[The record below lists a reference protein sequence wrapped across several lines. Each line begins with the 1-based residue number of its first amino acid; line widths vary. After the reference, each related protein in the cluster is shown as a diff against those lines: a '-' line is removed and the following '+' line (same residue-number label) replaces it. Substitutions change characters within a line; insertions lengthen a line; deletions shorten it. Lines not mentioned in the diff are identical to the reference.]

1 MSKLANV
8 SRISHPNRRML
19 ASLETHMATFTTSDL
34 VTAFMEE
41 YQTDKYGVMKRLSER
56 FGAKPGTL
64 TARINKLRELG
75 AAIPELPR
83 GRPSVDV
90 NIADLNELIA
100 CYTETEEEEDNS
112 GHNGEESDEEAEERG
127 ERKALAVANS

>member
-1 MSKLANV
+1 MS
-8 SRISHPNRRML
+8 
-19 ASLETHMATFTTSDL
+19 TFTTSDL

-41 YQTDKYGVMKRLSER
+41 YQSDKYGVMKRLSER
-56 FGAKPGTL
+56 FGVKPGTL

-100 CYTETEEEEDNS
+100 CYTETEEEEEEDNS

-127 ERKALAVANS
+127 ERKTLAVANS

>member
-1 MSKLANV
+1 
-8 SRISHPNRRML
+8 
-19 ASLETHMATFTTSDL
+19 MATFTTSDL

-41 YQTDKYGVMKRLSER
+41 YQTDRYGVMKRLSER
-56 FGAKPGTL
+56 FGVKPGTL

-100 CYTETEEEEDNS
+100 CYTETDEDNS
-112 GHNGEESDEEAEERG
+112 GHNGEESDEEQ
-127 ERKALAVANS
+127 ALKLAQ

>member
-1 MSKLANV
+1 M
-8 SRISHPNRRML
+8 
-19 ASLETHMATFTTSDL
+19 TTFTTSDL

-41 YQTDKYGVMKRLSER
+41 YQSDKYGVMKRLSER
-56 FGAKPGTL
+56 FSVKPGTL

-100 CYTETEEEEDNS
+100 CYTETEEEEEDNS

>member
-1 MSKLANV
+1 MS
-8 SRISHPNRRML
+8 
-19 ASLETHMATFTTSDL
+19 TFTTSDL

-56 FGAKPGTL
+56 FGVKPGTL

-100 CYTETEEEEDNS
+100 CYTETEEEEEEDNS

>member
-1 MSKLANV
+1 MS
-8 SRISHPNRRML
+8 
-19 ASLETHMATFTTSDL
+19 TFTTSDL

-41 YQTDKYGVMKRLSER
+41 YQSDKYGVMKRLSER
-56 FGAKPGTL
+56 FGVKPGTL

-100 CYTETEEEEDNS
+100 CYTETEEEEEDNS

-127 ERKALAVANS
+127 ERKTLAVANS

>member
-1 MSKLANV
+1 MTKLANV
-8 SRISHPNRRML
+8 SRINHPNRRCL
-19 ASLETHMATFTTSDL
+19 ASLENQMASFTTSDL

-56 FGAKPGTL
+56 FGVKPGTL

-83 GRPSVDV
+83 GRPSIDV

-100 CYTETEEEEDNS
+100 CYTETETDDEDNS
-112 GHNGEESDEEAEERG
+112 GHNGEESDEER
-127 ERKALAVANS
+127 ALKLAQ

>member
-1 MSKLANV
+1 
-8 SRISHPNRRML
+8 
-19 ASLETHMATFTTSDL
+19 MATFTTSDL

-56 FGAKPGTL
+56 FGVKPGTL

-100 CYTETEEEEDNS
+100 CYTETETDDEDNS
-112 GHNGEESDEEAEERG
+112 GHNGEESDEEQ
-127 ERKALAVANS
+127 ALKLAQ

>member
-1 MSKLANV
+1 
-8 SRISHPNRRML
+8 
-19 ASLETHMATFTTSDL
+19 MATFTTSDL

-41 YQTDKYGVMKRLSER
+41 YQSDKYGVMKRLSER
-56 FGAKPGTL
+56 FGVKPGTL

-100 CYTETEEEEDNS
+100 CYTETEEEEEEDNS

>member
-1 MSKLANV
+1 
-8 SRISHPNRRML
+8 
-19 ASLETHMATFTTSDL
+19 MATFTTSDL

-56 FGAKPGTL
+56 FGVKPGTL

-100 CYTETEEEEDNS
+100 CYTETETDEVSDEDNS
-112 GHNGEESDEEAEERG
+112 GHNGEESDEET
-127 ERKALAVANS
+127 ALKLAQ

>member
-1 MSKLANV
+1 
-8 SRISHPNRRML
+8 
-19 ASLETHMATFTTSDL
+19 MATFTTSDL

-56 FGAKPGTL
+56 FGVKPGTL

-100 CYTETEEEEDNS
+100 CYTEEGSEEDNS
-112 GHNGEESDEEAEERG
+112 EHNGEESDEEAA
-127 ERKALAVANS
+127 ERKLAVANS

>member
-8 SRISHPNRRML
+8 SRISHPNRRCL
-19 ASLETHMATFTTSDL
+19 ASLEFAMSTFTTSDL

>member
-1 MSKLANV
+1 
-8 SRISHPNRRML
+8 
-19 ASLETHMATFTTSDL
+19 MATFTMSDL

-56 FGAKPGTL
+56 FGVKPGTL

-100 CYTETEEEEDNS
+100 CYTESDEASDEDNS
-112 GHNGEESDEEAEERG
+112 GHNGEESDEER
-127 ERKALAVANS
+127 ALKLAQ